1 MWWIGKGGAGW
12 QALNGEWCG
21 GTNVDL
27 HHKQLCIQPLAMPI
41 INHRMGCD
49 YDQIPPWRMWPNILG
64 LDADFFEVMEF
75 DLQLTEFKTQRTKD
89 IYHVHCAKII
99 QYI

>member
-1 MWWIGKGGAGW
+1 
-12 QALNGEWCG
+12 
-21 GTNVDL
+21 
-27 HHKQLCIQPLAMPI
+27 
-41 INHRMGCD
+41 
-49 YDQIPPWRMWPNILG
+49 MWPNILG